1 MFEFVRLSRY
11 LGPIAVLLVALPASL
26 AAQTPAAVPSAD
38 PTAVAA
44 PAPVSAVV
52 AAPAPVT
59 PTAAIAVREAMA
71 PRGPCRPGTPGV
83 ALHSDKVQWTV
94 SPCYGGIE
102 SIRLLDPQFKLAGRT
117 SPAANP
123 PSWAAAKFE
132 AGPLELVDSWDAKW
146 DPFRD
151 FFDSVEAGDQPIT
164 AKADGSLL
172 AKRLKDYA
180 LLDSVW
186 GVVEKTDHSVAL
198 AWPDPQRVVSP
209 IYMLKRYSLA
219 AKDLPHSL
227 QLEVSVYNV
236 GNAQAT
242 VTLVHDLTTFQG
254 EHKSGGLMAMFS
266 SPPDLKGAAMLVGDK
281 TVRFD
286 SNSLASAE
294 LADRTRVGKP
304 AWLGVDSRYFLL
316 ASAPDRGFSEQNDAR
331 LQAVGNGVVVARL
344 KLAPATLGVAQ
355 NGCVDAALAAAIGHP
370 ACSKDQKIAH
380 GQTWVWGLYTGPKD
394 VDLLRPAKADLVETI
409 DFGWFGTIARPML
422 AVLAWGFSVSGSWP
436 VAILLLTVLVK
447 ALLWPVTMRS
457 MRSMKKMSRLK
468 PEIDKGRAD
477 LEARAKKLGKP
488 VDPNELNRVTFDL
501 YKQHGVNPVGGCF
514 PLLLQM
520 PVYIALYR
528 SINASVSLYNQPLF
542 LWIGDMTQKD
552 PYYVLPLVLGV
563 VMFLQQ
569 KWTPQAAGGDP
580 AQQKMMLYFM
590 PVLFTA
596 MMLGLPSGL
605 TLYILIN
612 TVLSLVQTL
621 VMQRSDVPAG
631 KPAT

>member
-1 MFEFVRLSRY
+1 MQESYRTIGY
-11 LGPIAVLLVALPASL
+11 LGLIAAVFSA
-26 AAQTPAAVPSAD
+26 TPALAQVPAAD
-38 PTAVAA
+38 TATPVAA
-44 PAPVSAVV
+44 PAPASAVV
-52 AAPAPVT
+52 AAPAAPT
-59 PTAAIAVREAMA
+59 PSNAAIVKVMLPPA
-71 PRGPCRPGTPGV
+71 GPCRPGTPGQV
-83 ALHSDKVQWTV
+83 LKSAKVQWTV

-102 SIRLLDPQFKLAGRT
+102 SIRLLDPQFKLAART
-117 SPAANP
+117 PPVANP
-123 PSWAAAKFE
+123 PAWAAAKFE

-151 FFDSVEAGDQPIT
+151 FFDSVDAGDQPIT
-164 AKADGSLL
+164 AKSDGALL
-172 AKRLKDYA
+172 AKRLKDYT
-180 LLDSVW
+180 LLDPLW
-186 GVVEKTDHSVAL
+186 GVVEKTDRSVAL
-198 AWPDPQRVVSP
+198 AWPDPQRVASP
-209 IYMLKRYSLA
+209 IYLIKRFSMA
-219 AKDLPHSL
+219 GPDLPHSL
-227 QLEVSVYNV
+227 QLEVAVYNV

-242 VTLVHDLTTFQG
+242 VTLAHDLTTFHG
-254 EHKSGGLMAMFS
+254 TEHASGLMAMFS
-266 SPPDLKGAAMLVGDK
+266 APPDLKSAAMLVGDK

-286 SNSLASAE
+286 ANALASAE
-294 LADRTRVGKP
+294 LADRTRVGLP

-316 ASAPDRGFSEQNDAR
+316 ASAPERGFAAQNDAR
-331 LQAVGNGVVVARL
+331 LQAVGNGVLVARL

-355 NGCVDAALAAAIGHP
+355 NACVDPALAAATGHP
-370 ACSKDQKIAH
+370 ACGKDQKIAH
-380 GQTWVWGLYTGPKD
+380 GQSWHWSLYTGPKD
-394 VDLLRPAKADLVETI
+394 VDLLRPAKAELVEAI

-422 AVLAWGFSVSGSWP
+422 AVLGWGFSVSGSWP
-436 VAILLLTVLVK
+436 VAILILTVLVK
-447 ALLWPVTMRS
+447 ALLWPITMRS
-457 MRSMKKMSRLK
+457 MKSMKKMSQLK
-468 PEIDKGRAD
+468 PEIDKARAD

-520 PVYIALYR
+520 PIYIALYR
-528 SINASVSLYNQPLF
+528 SINASVSLFNQPLF

-612 TVLSLVQTL
+612 TALSVVQTL